1 MTILLTGATGFLG
14 SHILNRLLQA
24 DYKVVILKRS
34 FSDTWRIN
42 SVLSKV
48 KFYDL
53 DKTPIET
60 AFKEQKIDVVIHT
73 ATNYG
78 RSNQLVSSIVD
89 TNLMFSLKLLETAAF
104 FNTDTLLYK
113 YLNHYSL
120 SKKQFIEWLKYFSNK
135 IRVVNLKLEHI
146 YGPKDDDSKFV
157 MWIINQMLSN
167 VKSIDLTKGEQKRD
181 FIYVDDVVEAYL
193 LMLEKFS
200 TFQAFSEFD
209 IGTGNQIRL
218 KEFILQI
225 HKQISRLKPIDTELN
240 FGSIPYREGEFME
253 IQEDVEPLFNLGW
266 KPKISIEDGIE
277 KTLKYRIN
285 Q

>member
-120 SKKQFIEWLKYFSNK
+120 SKKQFIE
-135 IRVVNLKLEHI
+135 
-146 YGPKDDDSKFV
+146 
-157 MWIINQMLSN
+157 
-167 VKSIDLTKGEQKRD
+167 
-181 FIYVDDVVEAYL
+181 
-193 LMLEKFS
+193 
-200 TFQAFSEFD
+200 
-209 IGTGNQIRL
+209 
-218 KEFILQI
+218 
-225 HKQISRLKPIDTELN
+225 
-240 FGSIPYREGEFME
+240 
-253 IQEDVEPLFNLGW
+253 
-266 KPKISIEDGIE
+266 
-277 KTLKYRIN
+277 
-285 Q
+285 

>member
-1 MTILLTGATGFLG
+1 
-14 SHILNRLLQA
+14 
-24 DYKVVILKRS
+24 
-34 FSDTWRIN
+34 
-42 SVLSKV
+42 
-48 KFYDL
+48 
-53 DKTPIET
+53 
-60 AFKEQKIDVVIHT
+60 
-73 ATNYG
+73 
-78 RSNQLVSSIVD
+78 
-89 TNLMFSLKLLETAAF
+89 
-104 FNTDTLLYK
+104 
-113 YLNHYSL
+113 
-120 SKKQFIEWLKYFSNK
+120 
-135 IRVVNLKLEHI
+135 
-146 YGPKDDDSKFV
+146 

-167 VKSIDLTKGEQKRD
+167 AKSIDLTKGEQKRD
-181 FIYVDDVVEAYL
+181 FIYVNDVVKAYL

-240 FGSIPYREGEFME
+240 FGSIPYRLGEFME

-266 KPKISIEDGIE
+266 KSKISIEDGIE